1 VCETLSNF
9 GRRRLLALAAGVA
22 LSAGCTT
29 LLSVSDKPLPVGSPL
44 RTADR
49 SPDGVRFEVYWATLP
64 PEVEADRQASLW
76 RFVQEE
82 RLDEGL
88 RARLHRNGLRAG
100 VVGGVPPKAILRL
113 LDPRPSESGDDNSD
127 GTVTRL
133 SAPTGVKKQEM
144 TVRPG
149 EPAQVNASDVT
160 PSATLLLADD
170 RGPWGETFQQVQA
183 VYRVGVE
190 SREGGGHRVSIV
202 PELHHGESRMRW
214 VADGA
219 GAITRPKASRE
230 QRSFADL
237 RIEAPL
243 VVGEMLL
250 VTSLPDSNSRLGGFF
265 HRADGEAPGAHKAI
279 IVRLVQTPPD
289 ADFAGATA
297 DRPDF

>member
-1 VCETLSNF
+1 LSNYS
-9 GRRRLLALAAGVA
+9 RRRLFALASAAA
-22 LSAGCTT
+22 LSLGCTT

-44 RTADR
+44 RMADR
-49 SPDGVRFEVYWATLP
+49 SADGVRFEVYWATLP
-64 PEVEADRQASLW
+64 PEVEEDHQASLW

-82 RLDEGL
+82 RLDDGL
-88 RARLHRNGLRAG
+88 RARLQRNGLRAG
-100 VVGGVPPKAILRL
+100 IVGGVPPKEILRL
-113 LDPRPSESGDDNSD
+113 LNPRPSEADDDAAD

-170 RGPWGETFQQVQA
+170 RGPWGETFTQVQG

-190 SREGGGHRVSIV
+190 PQPGGGHRISIA

-230 QRSFADL
+230 ERTFPDL

-243 VVGEMLL
+243 VVGEMML
-250 VTSLPDSNSRLGGFF
+250 VTSLPGSDSRLGGFF
-265 HRADGEAPGAHKAI
+265 HRADGEVSGSRKAI
-279 IVRLVQTPPD
+279 VVRLVQTPPE
-289 ADFAGATA
+289 ADFAGKAA